1 MDRRAWW
8 ATVHEVTKEMDNNN
22 NNLKLPIQQSSLCH
36 QVYACMCVCVST
48 CDLTV
53 VVQLLS
59 CVQLFATPWTV
70 ACSAS
75 LSFTISR
82 SLLRFMSIE
91 SVMLSNHLIL
101 CCLFLLLPSVSGIS
115 RYKSLHTHTHTHT
128 HTQWINIK
136 VLLYSTGNFF
146 QYLVINHNGK
156 ESDAGKY

>member
-36 QVYACMCVCVST
+36 QVYASMCVCVCVST
-48 CDLTV
+48 CDLT

-70 ACSAS
+70 ACPAS

-101 CCLFLLLPSVSGIS
+101 CFLSPFAF
-115 RYKSLHTHTHTHT
+115 SL
-128 HTQWINIK
+128 W
-136 VLLYSTGNFF
+136 
-146 QYLVINHNGK
+146 
-156 ESDAGKY
+156 D

>member
-1 MDRRAWW
+1 M
-8 ATVHEVTKEMDNNN
+8 H
-22 NNLKLPIQQSSLCH
+22 
-36 QVYACMCVCVST
+36 MCVCVST

-156 ESDAGKY
+156 EYDKECIDTYCWCLVAKSCLSLLQPHGPCRQPCSSVHGIL

>member
-70 ACSAS
+70 AYQDTMEFSRQAYWSGLPCPSPGDLPNPGIEPTS
-75 LSFTISR
+75 LISPTFAGESFTTSTTWEAQKRGVCVLSR
-82 SLLRFMSIE
+82 FSH
-91 SVMLSNHLIL
+91 V
-101 CCLFLLLPSVSGIS
+101 
-115 RYKSLHTHTHTHT
+115 
-128 HTQWINIK
+128 
-136 VLLYSTGNFF
+136 
-146 QYLVINHNGK
+146 
-156 ESDAGKY
+156 

>member
-1 MDRRAWW
+1 MGDPGSAPGLGRSPGGGPGNPLQYSYLENSMDRRAWW

-82 SLLRFMSIE
+82 SLLRFMTGE
-91 SVMLSNHLIL
+91 SVMLSYYLIL
-101 CCLFLLLPSVSGIS
+101 CHP
-115 RYKSLHTHTHTHT
+115 
-128 HTQWINIK
+128 
-136 VLLYSTGNFF
+136 VLLFPSISIS
-146 QYLVINHNGK
+146 Q
-156 ESDAGKY
+156 